1 MALICLC
8 HGVSDRSIRG
18 AVAAG
23 ADSIDEVGLACK
35 AGTSCEGCHQAIDE
49 LLGEQLVV
57 RSASHAAA

>member
-23 ADSIDEVGLACK
+23 ANSIDEVGHACK
-35 AGTSCEGCHQAIDE
+35 AGTSCAGCHEAIDE
-49 LLGEQLVV
+49 LVGEAFVV
-57 RSASHAAA
+57 RSACHAAA

>member
-8 HGVSDRSIRG
+8 HGVSDRSIRS

-49 LLGEQLVV
+49 LVGEHLVM